1 MTTVK
6 LVDAL
11 KICRKVV
18 EAFRIRLNRC
28 GARQTEQCVRVAGIA
43 GIQNAA
49 GTVQIDHGSRG
60 MTRHGNGL
68 NLHAAEVEHVAVLNR
83 QRLHCAR
90 RHNVFLFGHKRPL
103 RLAAAHH
110 KSVALID
117 VAVLVQKRNVRR
129 VHIAFPVLK
138 RCASVIHMSVRQ
150 HKRNGQIGT
159 FAYKRFQTAYACKTI
174 DKQRF
179 FTAFDQ
185 IAKLAAQT
193 ADLRNIVKNL
203 SACKKLGQNKRLLR
217 KFAALPPF
225 YKAAAVCAAFLRF
238 SLLLYDIVKKMS
250 IRKSRLTGLFTLHLK
265 QIFIIRKYFTA
276 LLTVNRA
283 FYLPF
288 YEKRQ
293 KSSCIFG
300 GYVV

>member
-1 MTTVK
+1 MSPCSYK
-6 LVDAL
+6 
-11 KICRKVV
+11 
-18 EAFRIRLNRC
+18 
-28 GARQTEQCVRVAGIA
+28 
-43 GIQNAA
+43 
-49 GTVQIDHGSRG
+49 
-60 MTRHGNGL
+60 
-68 NLHAAEVEHVAVLNR
+68 
-83 QRLHCAR
+83 
-90 RHNVFLFGHKRPL
+90 
-103 RLAAAHH
+103 
-110 KSVALID
+110 
-117 VAVLVQKRNVRR
+117 KRNVRR

-150 HKRNGQIGT
+150 HKRNGRIGT

-179 FTAFDQ
+179 FHC
-185 IAKLAAQT
+185 
-193 ADLRNIVKNL
+193 LRSNSKSSPPRPPICVTLSKNL

-225 YKAAAVCAAFLRF
+225 IKRLPSAPLSCIFRF
-238 SLLLYDIVKKMS
+238 YYTISLKKMS

-293 KSSCIFG
+293 KSSCISG
-300 GYVV
+300 AMWYDYVCVIGVQGESMPTNTVQAVSPYYNPTIEEVSTVPNIKSARSALRSLPQRPCRTR

>member
-1 MTTVK
+1 
-6 LVDAL
+6 
-11 KICRKVV
+11 
-18 EAFRIRLNRC
+18 
-28 GARQTEQCVRVAGIA
+28 
-43 GIQNAA
+43 
-49 GTVQIDHGSRG
+49 
-60 MTRHGNGL
+60 
-68 NLHAAEVEHVAVLNR
+68 
-83 QRLHCAR
+83 
-90 RHNVFLFGHKRPL
+90 
-103 RLAAAHH
+103 
-110 KSVALID
+110 
-117 VAVLVQKRNVRR
+117 
-129 VHIAFPVLK
+129 
-138 RCASVIHMSVRQ
+138 MSVRQ

-159 FAYKRFQTAYACKTI
+159 FAYKRFQTAYACKAI

-179 FTAFDQ
+179 FTAFNQ
-185 IAKLAAQT
+185 IAKLTAQT

>member
-1 MTTVK
+1 M
-6 LVDAL
+6 
-11 KICRKVV
+11 
-18 EAFRIRLNRC
+18 
-28 GARQTEQCVRVAGIA
+28 
-43 GIQNAA
+43 
-49 GTVQIDHGSRG
+49 
-60 MTRHGNGL
+60 
-68 NLHAAEVEHVAVLNR
+68 LHP
-83 QRLHCAR
+83 Q
-90 RHNVFLFGHKRPL
+90 
-103 RLAAAHH
+103 
-110 KSVALID
+110 
-117 VAVLVQKRNVRR
+117 
-129 VHIAFPVLK
+129 
-138 RCASVIHMSVRQ
+138 Q
-150 HKRNGQIGT
+150 H
-159 FAYKRFQTAYACKTI
+159 RFVPFYPDEK
-174 DKQRF
+174 
-179 FTAFDQ
+179 
-185 IAKLAAQT
+185 
-193 ADLRNIVKNL
+193 
-203 SACKKLGQNKRLLR
+203 